1 MCINIY
7 IYMCVIVCV
16 CMYYTHMLYFIN
28 TYAYIYMCVC
38 TKCGCLCVCVCQFP
52 PNNVQAS
59 LKWSCV
65 PVSLV
70 RGHMDLRLRP
80 CGCEGHHGMVEV

>member
-1 MCINIY
+1 MCV
-7 IYMCVIVCV
+7 CVIVCV

-28 TYAYIYMCVC
+28 TYAYIYIYVHKMW
-38 TKCGCLCVCVCQFP
+38 LFVCVCQFP

-80 CGCEGHHGMVEV
+80 CGCEGHHVMLEV